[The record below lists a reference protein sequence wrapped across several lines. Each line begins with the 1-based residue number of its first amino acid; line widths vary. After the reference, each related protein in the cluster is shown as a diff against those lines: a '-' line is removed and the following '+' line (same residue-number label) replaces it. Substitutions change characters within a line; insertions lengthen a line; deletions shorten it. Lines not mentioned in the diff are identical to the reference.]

1 MSEATKPA
9 SKTTTAPV
17 AKFRAGAVGV
27 SVFKR
32 EFNGSEFYNASVQ
45 RAYLDEKDQ
54 RDGPDGTWKYT
65 DSLGRDDLPVA
76 AALLIQAFTF
86 IVAQTAAK

>member
-1 MSEATKPA
+1 MSNAPKPATKPT
-9 SKTTTAPV
+9 SGPV

-32 EFNGSEFYNASVQ
+32 EFDGKEFYSASVG
-45 RAYLDEKDQ
+45 RAYIDEKDL

-76 AALLIQAFTF
+76 AALLNQAFAF